1 MYVLIIEGEKKRKR
15 KKPKEEKRNK
25 RKKGKFGWEGG
36 GIKPIPTK
44 AERKKSKSAQISSA
58 SR

>member
-1 MYVLIIEGEKKRKR
+1 MRRGWGGRGGSKR
-15 KKPKEEKRNK
+15 KKPKEEKRK
-25 RKKGKFGWEGG
+25 RRNKGKFGWEEG
-36 GIKPIPTK
+36 GIKPIPAK